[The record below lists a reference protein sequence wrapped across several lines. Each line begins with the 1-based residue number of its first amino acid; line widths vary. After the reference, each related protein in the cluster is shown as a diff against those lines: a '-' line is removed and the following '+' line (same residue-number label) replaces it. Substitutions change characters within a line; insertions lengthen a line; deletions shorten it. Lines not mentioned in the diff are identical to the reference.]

1 MTKEYEQY
9 MESEANKKKEDA
21 VVNIYDNKD
30 LNEVRIVDVD
40 IPFLSVLM
48 LVFKYTIA
56 FFLVSLFVFCILT
69 IVFGFGVIGFS
80 SYFY

>member
-9 MESEANKKKEDA
+9 MESESNKKKDRSVEK
-21 VVNIYDNKD
+21 IHDNQNF
-30 LNEVRIVDVD
+30 NEVRIVDVD

-56 FFLVSLFVFCILT
+56 FFLVSLFVFFILS
-69 IVFGFGVIGFS
+69 IFGFGLLGFS
-80 SYFY
+80 SYLY

>member
-9 MESEANKKKEDA
+9 MESEAKKKDGSVEQIHDDQN
-21 VVNIYDNKD
+21 V
-30 LNEVRIVDVD
+30 NEVRIVDVD

-56 FFLVSLFVFCILT
+56 FFLVSLFVFFILS
-69 IVFGFGVIGFS
+69 IFGFGLLGFS
-80 SYFY
+80 SYLY

>member
-9 MESEANKKKEDA
+9 MESEANKKTDRSVEK
-21 VVNIYDNKD
+21 IHDNQNF
-30 LNEVRIVDVD
+30 NEVIIVDVD

-56 FFLVSLFVFCILT
+56 FFLVSLFVFFILS
-69 IVFGFGVIGFS
+69 ILGFGLLGFS
-80 SYFY
+80 SYLY

>member
-9 MESEANKKKEDA
+9 MESEANKRTDRSVKK
-21 VVNIYDNKD
+21 IYDNQNF
-30 LNEVRIVDVD
+30 NEVRIVDVD

-56 FFLVSLFVFCILT
+56 FFLVSLFVFFILS
-69 IVFGFGVIGFS
+69 IFGFGLLGFS
-80 SYFY
+80 SYLY

>member
-9 MESEANKKKEDA
+9 MESEAKKKTDRS
-21 VVNIYDNKD
+21 VKRIHDNQNF
-30 LNEVRIVDVD
+30 NEVRIVDVD

-56 FFLVSLFVFCILT
+56 FFLVSLFVFFILS
-69 IVFGFGVIGFS
+69 IFGFGLLGFS
-80 SYFY
+80 SYLY

>member
-9 MESEANKKKEDA
+9 MESEAKKKDGSVEQ
-21 VVNIYDNKD
+21 IHDNQNF
-30 LNEVRIVDVD
+30 NEVRIVDVD

-56 FFLVSLFVFCILT
+56 FFLVSLFVFFILS
-69 IVFGFGVIGFS
+69 IFGFGLLGFS
-80 SYFY
+80 SYLY

>member
-9 MESEANKKKEDA
+9 IESEANKKTDRSVEK
-21 VVNIYDNKD
+21 IHDNQNF
-30 LNEVRIVDVD
+30 NEVIIVDVD

-56 FFLVSLFVFCILT
+56 FFLVSLFVFFILS
-69 IVFGFGVIGFS
+69 ILGFGLLGFS
-80 SYFY
+80 SYLY